1 MNNIKVFFNNNHL
14 LITNSLPADFDSYK
28 RRIDREEDVFTF
40 RMEPVE
46 LFNEKY
52 DENILIV
59 TPLVEETL
67 ESIFDYS
74 KGVVA
79 AGGIVKNE
87 EDKTL
92 LIFRRGFWDLPKG
105 KVEKGEKIINA
116 AQREVEE
123 ETGVKIAS
131 LNEEAVIT
139 YHCYR
144 LKGKDCIK
152 ETHWYHMVAKPGQ
165 AKLIPQTEEDIEQA
179 LWATEAEIK
188 SIGGKFY
195 PLIWG
200 LLVQEL
206 SL

>member
-14 LITNSLPADFDSYK
+14 LISSTLPADFDSYP
-28 RRIDREEDVFTF
+28 RRIEDEEDVFTF
-40 RMEPVE
+40 RMRPAE
-46 LFNEKY
+46 LFDEKY
-52 DENILIV
+52 NKNILIV
-59 TPLVEETL
+59 TPAVEEAL
-67 ESIFDYS
+67 ESIFDYC
-74 KGVVA
+74 KGIIA

-87 EDKTL
+87 EGKTL
-92 LIFRRGFWDLPKG
+92 IIFRRGFWDLPKG

-123 ETGVKIAS
+123 ETGVKVES
-131 LNEEAVIT
+131 LSEEAVIT

-152 ETHWYHMVAKPGQ
+152 ETHWYHMTARPGQ
-165 AKLIPQTEEDIEQA
+165 AHLEPQTEEDIEQA
-179 LWATEAEIK
+179 IWATDAEIK
-188 SIGGKFY
+188 AIGDKFY

-206 SL
+206 GV

>member
-14 LITNSLPADFDSYK
+14 LITNSLPVDFDSYK
-28 RRIDREEDVFTF
+28 RRIEKEEDVFTF

-46 LFNEKY
+46 LFDEKY
-52 DENILIV
+52 SENILV
-59 TPLVEETL
+59 LTPLVEETL
-67 ESIFDYS
+67 ESIFDFS
-74 KGVVA
+74 KGIIA

-87 EDKTL
+87 DDKTL
-92 LIFRRGFWDLPKG
+92 VIFRRGFWDLPKG

-123 ETGVKIAS
+123 ETGVKIDS

-152 ETHWYHMVAKPGQ
+152 ETHWYHMIAKPGQ

-179 LWATEAEIK
+179 LWATDAEIK
-188 SIGGKFY
+188 AIGDKFY

-206 SL
+206 GL

>member
-14 LITNSLPADFDSYK
+14 LITNSLPADFDSYP
-28 RRIDREEDVFTF
+28 RRIEKEEDVFTF

-46 LFNEKY
+46 LFNENY
-52 DENILIV
+52 LDNILIV
-59 TPLVEETL
+59 TPLIEETL

-74 KGVVA
+74 KGIVA

-87 EDKTL
+87 EGKTL
-92 LIFRRGFWDLPKG
+92 IIFRRGYWDLPKG

-116 AQREVEE
+116 ARREVEE
-123 ETGVKIAS
+123 ETGVKIES
-131 LNEEAVIT
+131 LSEEAILT

-152 ETHWYHMVAKPGQ
+152 ETHWYHMQARPGQ
-165 AKLIPQTEEDIEQA
+165 GTLTPQTEEDIEQA
-179 LWATEAEIK
+179 LWATDAEIEA
-188 SIGGKFY
+188 IGDKFY

-206 SL
+206 GL

>member
-14 LITNSLPADFDSYK
+14 LITDSIPADFDSYP
-28 RRIDREEDVFTF
+28 RRIEKEEDVFTF

-46 LFNEKY
+46 LFNEHYK
-52 DENILIV
+52 ENILVV

-67 ESIFDYS
+67 ESIFDFS
-74 KGVVA
+74 KGIVA

-87 EDKTL
+87 EGNTL
-92 LIFRRGFWDLPKG
+92 IIFRRGYWDLPKG

-116 AQREVEE
+116 ARREVEE
-123 ETGVKIAS
+123 ETGVKIDS
-131 LNEEAVIT
+131 LSEEAVIT

-152 ETHWYHMVAKPGQ
+152 ETHWYHMQAQPGQ
-165 AKLIPQTEEDIEQA
+165 TTLSPQTEEDIEQA
-179 LWATEAEIK
+179 LWATNAQIK
-188 SIGGKFY
+188 AIGDKFY

-200 LLVQEL
+200 LLIQEL
-206 SL
+206 GL

>member
-14 LITNSLPADFDSYK
+14 LITDSLPADFDSYP
-28 RRIDREEDVFTF
+28 RRIESEDDVFAF
-40 RMEPVE
+40 RLKPAE
-46 LFNEKY
+46 LFNAEY
-52 DENILIV
+52 HDNILVV
-59 TPLVEETL
+59 TPFLEETL

-74 KGVVA
+74 KGIVA

-87 EDKTL
+87 DGKTL
-92 LIFRRGFWDLPKG
+92 IIFRRGFWDLPKG

-123 ETGVKIAS
+123 ETGDKIES
-131 LNEEAVIT
+131 LSEEAVIT

-144 LKGKDCIK
+144 LKGNDCIK
-152 ETHWYHMVAKPGQ
+152 ETHWYHMQARPGQ
-165 AKLIPQTEEDIEQA
+165 ASLTPQTEEDIEQA
-179 LWATEAEIK
+179 LWATNAEIK
-188 SIGGKFY
+188 SIGDKFY

-206 SL
+206 GL